1 MQLTVPAQPIP
12 AEPAQ
17 GRRLRVL
24 DTPAAKSREKSIC
37 ACSFVLC
44 SISPLQFRTAFPGS
58 GATTVG
64 WARPASVNLIKTI
77 PTDTPV
83 GQPNV
88 DSALLRISAQVILDC
103 VTLK

>member
-37 ACSFVLC
+37 ACSFAAILLDFSVTVPDRLPREWC
-44 SISPLQFRTAFPGS
+44 YHCGLGASSIR
-58 GATTVG
+58 
-64 WARPASVNLIKTI
+64 
-77 PTDTPV
+77 
-83 GQPNV
+83 
-88 DSALLRISAQVILDC
+88 
-103 VTLK
+103 